1 MAAMESAQLTTIE
14 FDGYI
19 INNETGEVVD
29 LISPAQEF
37 HVTDASS
44 ADWVLQK
51 LCDAESEIAR
61 RRLIIASVIERQET
75 EIRAQER
82 RIEYLKFRFGQELE
96 AFAKENL
103 PANKK
108 TWKGT
113 YGEVSFRLTSPR
125 LDVVNEGDA
134 IRWAQANAPD
144 AVKVETSLLKSKLPA
159 ELLDLPAAALG
170 SMGLSAVPAGESVT
184 IRTVKA

>member
-1 MAAMESAQLTTIE
+1 MESAQLTTIE

-29 LISPAQEF
+29 LATPANEF
-37 HVTDASS
+37 RVTDASS

-61 RRLIIASVIERQET
+61 RKLIIASVIERQET

-82 RIEYLKFRFGQELE
+82 RVEYLKFRFGHELE
-96 AFAKENL
+96 AFAKDNL

-113 YGEVSFRLTSPR
+113 YGEVSFRFTSPR

-170 SMGLSAVPAGESVT
+170 SIGLGVVPAGESVT
-184 IRTVKA
+184 IKTVKA